1 MWGWELLQATEY
13 IGWTGTNISP
23 KDYSRV
29 SADNRGWAVAAQLRQ
44 EAKELQ
50 MGWKLGHWLTGG
62 GGRYRAHILHQYA
75 QNDVARRP
83 QSLRRRH
90 QRQNRI

>member
-13 IGWTGTNISP
+13 IGWTGTSMSP

-29 SADNRGWAVAAQLRQ
+29 SVDNRGWAVAAQLRQ

-50 MGWKLGHWLTGG
+50 MGWKLGHWLTGEG
-62 GGRYRAHILHQYA
+62 GGGGI
-75 QNDVARRP
+75 ART
-83 QSLRRRH
+83 SCINTH
-90 QRQNRI
+90 KMT